1 MNLLGL
7 YSPPPAA
14 PLEGGKI
21 PMERFVEAPLKG
33 PQVDPIAELY
43 SRQRPEVP
51 PGEVVASRD

>member
-33 PQVDPIAELY
+33 PQVDPLSELY
-43 SRQRPEVP
+43 SR
-51 PGEVVASRD
+51 